1 MEKEEI
7 DYEYWICADGE
18 SKGFQLYFLRKQIY
32 LRNPSKLLQSIN
44 PDEILFIV
52 NSKETFMVNKL
63 KEELTN
69 NEGNQ
74 IARQSSSAF

>member
-1 MEKEEI
+1 M
-7 DYEYWICADGE
+7 
-18 SKGFQLYFLRKQIY
+18 YFLRKQIY

-63 KEELTN
+63 KEELTH
-69 NEGNQ
+69 NEGNE
-74 IARQSSSAF
+74 IVRQSSSAF

>member
-1 MEKEEI
+1 M
-7 DYEYWICADGE
+7 
-18 SKGFQLYFLRKQIY
+18 YFLRKQIY

-52 NSKETFMVNKL
+52 KETFMVNKL
-63 KEELTN
+63 KEELTH
-69 NEGNQ
+69 NEGNE